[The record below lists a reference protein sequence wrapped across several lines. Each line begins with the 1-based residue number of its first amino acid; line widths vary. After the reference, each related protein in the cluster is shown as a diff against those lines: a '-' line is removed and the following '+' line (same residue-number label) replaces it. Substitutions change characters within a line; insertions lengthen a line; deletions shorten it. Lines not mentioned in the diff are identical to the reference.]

1 MTTKTALRPLVP
13 HDCDAVFEMMA
24 DPAGVRMA
32 AFTAPDPTDRAAFD
46 THVAKLFGNPDI
58 HLFAIVD
65 ESSQLVGT
73 ISTFPSDGG
82 LTEVTYWVDR
92 EHWGRGHAS
101 HALSLVTGQVGRPLV
116 ARVVA
121 DNDASRRVLD
131 KAGFRAVATDRDF
144 AHGRQAEVEEVVLRL
159 E

>member
-1 MTTKTALRPLVP
+1 MATTTALRSLDT
-13 HDCDAVFEMMA
+13 HNCDAVFEMMG
-24 DPAGVRMA
+24 DPAAVRMA

-46 THVAKLFGNPDI
+46 SHMAKLFGNPGI
-58 HLFAIVD
+58 QLFAIVD

-131 KAGFRAVATDRDF
+131 KAGFRAVGTDRDF
-144 AHGRQAEVEEVVLRL
+144 AAGRQAEVEEVILRL

>member
-1 MTTKTALRPLVP
+1 MTTTTALRPLVP

-46 THVAKLFGNPDI
+46 SHMAKLFEDPAI
-58 HLFAIVD
+58 QLFAIED
-65 ESSQLVGT
+65 ETSQLVGT
-73 ISTFPSDGG
+73 ISTFPSDG

-131 KAGFRAVATDRDF
+131 KAGFRAVGTDRDF
-144 AHGRQAEVEEVVLRL
+144 AAGRQAEVEEVILRL